1 MKNILFTLA
10 LLISF
15 TSVSS
20 QCNLTLRS
28 ISSSSKLLKG
38 TPSKLN
44 DIKTKLSIQRIK
56 LEKTFDIEFKLKYY
70 SEDVAFASPNCKNSS
85 EKISAFDKVALVLS
99 DAVNAT
105 ATSCDG
111 TIGLGVNLLTKL
123 HNQNKEGG
131 YWMILSIL
139 SHEAAHI
146 FQYKNKIKF
155 KNTVQQE
162 IHADFIAG
170 WYMGKLMKDYE
181 GKYDFSN
188 GASKA
193 YNEMYDKRQSI
204 SEWKQNLRMYFG
216 SLGDNN
222 YTSIYHHGNFTTR
235 YMAIH
240 YGMKSYTGWAG
251 PISITDGKS
260 RDYKKLLATY
270 GKRDAST
277 FIERYNY

>member
-1 MKNILFTLA
+1 MRNILLTLA
-10 LLISF
+10 LLFSY

-28 ISSSSKLLKG
+28 ISSSSKLLEG

-70 SEDVAFASPNCKNSS
+70 SEDVAFASPNC
-85 EKISAFDKVALVLS
+85 ELS
-99 DAVNAT
+99 DFQRVSIVLKGKDSPYN
-105 ATSCDG
+105 CDG

-193 YNEMYDKRQSI
+193 YNEMQDRVESI

-240 YGMKSYTGWAG
+240 YGMRSYTKWAG
-251 PISITDGKS
+251 PIRITDGKS
-260 RDYKKLLATY
+260 RDYKKILATY
-270 GKRDAST
+270 GKSDASQL
-277 FIERYNY
+277 IKEYNN

>member
-1 MKNILFTLA
+1 MRNILLTLA
-10 LLISF
+10 LLVSY

-28 ISSSSKLLKG
+28 NSSSSKLLKG
-38 TPSKLN
+38 TNSSYIN
-44 DIKTKLSIQRIK
+44 TKLSVQKIK
-56 LEKTFDIEFKLKYY
+56 LEKIFDIDFELKYY
-70 SEDVAFASPNCKNSS
+70 LGDVAFASSNCKTS
-85 EKISAFDKVALVLS
+85 
-99 DAVNAT
+99 
-105 ATSCDG
+105 SCDG
-111 TIGLGVNLLTKL
+111 TIGLGINLLTKL
-123 HNQNKEGG
+123 HNQNKEEG

-181 GKYDFSN
+181 GRYDFSN
-188 GASKA
+188 GSSQA
-193 YNEMYDKRQSI
+193 YNEMWDKRQSI

-235 YMAIH
+235 LMAIH
-240 YGMKSYTGWAG
+240 KGMKSYTGWAE
-251 PISITDGKS
+251 PISTIDGKS
-260 RDYKKLLATY
+260 RDYKKLLATTA
-270 GKRDAST
+270 KRDALT
-277 FIERYNY
+277 LIERYNH